1 MRVNADVKERTEQ
14 RIRAAATKQFSKCG
28 YAESTTRD
36 IASGAGIAIGTLFNY
51 FPTKEA
57 LGISLIADALQAAES
72 EFRGRRHGAESLEED
87 LFSFIL
93 CELRRLENLRAFAAE
108 VIEIAF
114 SPTPRSGRCVEAEIL
129 RNRHLE
135 VLFEVFAVHQ
145 IDQPV
150 SATRLHLYWSLYLGI
165 IGFWSNDNS
174 ENQCET
180 LALVDQATR
189 LFAASLVTS
198 SLPKEDTTCH

>member
-1 MRVNADVKERTEQ
+1 MRVSADVKERTEQ
-14 RIRAAATKQFSKCG
+14 RIRAAATKLFSRCG
-28 YAESTTRD
+28 YANTTTRD

-57 LGISLIADALQAAES
+57 LGISLVADALQAAES
-72 EFRGRRHGAESLEED
+72 EFRARRHGTESLEED
-87 LFSFIL
+87 LFSSIL
-93 CELRRLENLRAFAAE
+93 CVLHRLEKLRAFAAE

-114 SPTPRSGRCVEAEIL
+114 SPVPRSGRCMEAEML
-129 RNRHLE
+129 RNHHLE
-135 VLFEVFAVHQ
+135 VLFEIFALHQ
-145 IDQPV
+145 ISLPV

-165 IGFWSNDNS
+165 FGFWSNDNS

-189 LFAASLVTS
+189 LFAASLVSSTS
-198 SLPKEDTTCH
+198 PKEDSTCH